1 MKAAVETWHRHVLL
15 VITYR
20 LRTKETTMSLIS
32 KIGKKGRIRNGK
44 YAGFFVRIED
54 DSQNTGGYLIL
65 RWQDVPSVG
74 YDHWVE
80 NLADLEQYM
89 NEAGWDIEWLQ

>member
-1 MKAAVETWHRHVLL
+1 
-15 VITYR
+15 
-20 LRTKETTMSLIS
+20 MSLIS
-32 KIGKKGRIRNGK
+32 KIGKKGRIRSGK
-44 YAGFFVRIED
+44 GAGFFVRIED

-65 RWQDVPSVG
+65 RWQDVPKVG

-89 NEAGWDIEWLQ
+89 NEAGWDIEWLE